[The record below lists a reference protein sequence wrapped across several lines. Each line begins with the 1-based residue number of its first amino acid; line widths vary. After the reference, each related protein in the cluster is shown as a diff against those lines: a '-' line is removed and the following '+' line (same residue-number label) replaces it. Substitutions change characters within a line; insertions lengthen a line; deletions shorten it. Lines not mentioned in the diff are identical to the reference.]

1 MLWAVA
7 DASPLTTSMAGTMPT
22 AKAPPMMLMRYR
34 PPAIL
39 ASCRAVMASNSTVRS
54 QGCRSAL
61 GEVSGT
67 HEFLDLI
74 GEGDEV
80 RDAGLDL
87 TVDVVDVGLLAVVG
101 EQVPQ
106 IREVLEPIRERSLDH
121 PVAGDR
127 VEDVVIRL
135 GLRKRERGHE
145 IPAGAEEQLDRLL
158 EVPLGQAVELGVG
171 LEFGVLDG
179 PKVAQER
186 RVLTEP
192 RDARA
197 HIRGVDREPLA
208 TSALGERLR
217 LHVVV
222 LLELEVIH
230 HRPRFEV
237 DAPLLVA
244 LEQKAPAPND
254 LRALEKRGLVE
265 DHDVET
271 FDLEGLGELAHEI
284 DLVVEELARVHALEQ
299 EKGD

>member
-1 MLWAVA
+1 MTARGTLVTQTTMCETRLDRYSSSCDWMLWAVA

-22 AKAPPMMLMRYR
+22 AKAPPMMLIRYR

-54 QGCRSAL
+54 QGRRSAL
-61 GEVSGT
+61 GEVSGSD
-67 HEFLDLI
+67 EFLDLV

-87 TVDVVDVGLLAVVG
+87 AVDVVDVGRLAVVG

-106 IREVLEPIRERSLDH
+106 IREVLGPVRERSLDH

-145 IPAGAEEQLDRLL
+145 IPAGTEEQLDRLL
-158 EVPLGQAVELGVG
+158 EVPLGQAVELGIRFE
-171 LEFGVLDG
+171 LGVLDG

-186 RVLTEP
+186 GVLTQP
-192 RDARA
+192 RDPRA
-197 HIRGVDREPLA
+197 HVRGVDREA
-208 TSALGERLR
+208 FAAGALGERLR

-230 HRPRFEV
+230 HRTRLEV
-237 DAPLLVA
+237 HAPLLIA
-244 LEQKAPAPND
+244 LEEKAPASDD
-254 LRALEKRGLVE
+254 LRALEEGCLVE
-265 DHDVET
+265 DQHV
-271 FDLEGLGELAHEI
+271 
-284 DLVVEELARVHALEQ
+284 
-299 EKGD
+299 